1 MAHRHFNVCN
11 FLLFLSLH
19 VQLRWSRVQKF
30 TVWLVCRDELKNEDK
45 ALRLN
50 SVKRLS
56 TIALALGEERTRQ
69 ELIPFVGE
77 SNDDD
82 EEVLLAMAEELG
94 KFVQYVG
101 GPNYAYTLLP
111 PLEQLCSV
119 EETVVRDKAVESL
132 CSVGNVLPDKDIET
146 HLYPLMKV
154 GLKPTRWNAIFLG

>member
-1 MAHRHFNVCN
+1 M
-11 FLLFLSLH
+11 LSLG
-19 VQLRWSRVQKF
+19 
-30 TVWLVCRDELKNEDK
+30 CRDELKNEDK

-77 SNDDD
+77 CNDDD

-101 GPNYAYTLLP
+101 GTNYAYTLLP

-119 EETVVRDKAVESL
+119 EETVVREKAVESL
-132 CSVGNVLPDKDIET
+132 CNVGSVLPDKDIET
-146 HLYPLMKV
+146 HLFPLMKV
-154 GLKPTRWNAIFLG
+154 CYVLAFSVESLAWKASGEDGTRVSTVLCWVLCLEGPED

>member
-1 MAHRHFNVCN
+1 M
-11 FLLFLSLH
+11 
-19 VQLRWSRVQKF
+19 
-30 TVWLVCRDELKNEDK
+30 
-45 ALRLN
+45 
-50 SVKRLS
+50 S

-101 GPNYAYTLLP
+101 GPTYAYTLLP

-132 CSVGNVLPDKDIET
+132 CSVGNVLPDKDVET
-146 HLYPLMKV
+146 HLFPLMKV
-154 GLKPTRWNAIFLG
+154 LLQATCLAWSSLIRDSCLLCCLWQLGLAQTWRGFGKSI